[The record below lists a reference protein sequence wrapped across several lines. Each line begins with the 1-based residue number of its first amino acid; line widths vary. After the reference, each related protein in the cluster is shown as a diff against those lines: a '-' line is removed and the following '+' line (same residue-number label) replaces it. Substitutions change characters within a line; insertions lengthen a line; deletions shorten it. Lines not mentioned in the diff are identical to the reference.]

1 MKKLEKGMYLKT
13 KQELTIYDPTNF
25 APIDVKI
32 GTFVEVEHSG
42 VAISYTEGAP
52 LISIVVVKINNIS
65 VTWTG
70 EQLTKF
76 NEIFE
81 IA

>member
-1 MKKLEKGMYLKT
+1 MYLKT
-13 KQELTIYDPTNF
+13 KQELTIYDPNTF
-25 APIDVKI
+25 APIEVKV

-42 VAISYTEGAP
+42 VAMSYTEGAP
-52 LISIVVVKINNIS
+52 LIPIVVVKINNIS

-70 EQLTKF
+70 EQLSKF

-81 IA
+81 VS